1 MNGPTLQAPS
11 GACDCHMHFY
21 GPRDRYPLAP
31 TCPIEPPP
39 GSVSD
44 YRDVQ
49 ARLGLER
56 VVVVQPTAYG
66 FDNRC
71 QLDAVAELG
80 DCARAVVVVGP
91 DVADAEL
98 ETLTAA
104 SVRGVRFHMLPGGVL
119 PWEQLPEM
127 AARVHEF
134 GWHVQLQV
142 DGRILPEKEGTLRRL
157 PGTVVIDHVG
167 KFLEPVTLE
176 HPSFQ
181 AMLRL
186 VDSGSWWVKLSAPY
200 ETSRTGPPLYEDVGG
215 LAKALVRAAPERM
228 LWASNWPHPSARDD
242 RPDDAVLLDVLLDWI
257 DDDRLRSRVLVD
269 NPANL
274 YGF

>member
-1 MNGPTLQAPS
+1 
-11 GACDCHMHFY
+11 
-21 GPRDRYPLAP
+21 
-31 TCPIEPPP
+31 
-39 GSVSD
+39 
-44 YRDVQ
+44 
-49 ARLGLER
+49 

-91 DVADAEL
+91 DVEDAEL
-98 ETLTAA
+98 EKLTAA
-104 SVRGVRFHMLPGGVL
+104 GVRGVRFHMLPGGVL

-127 AARVHEF
+127 AARVHAF

-142 DGRILPEKEGTLRRL
+142 DGRILPEKEGALRRL

-167 KFLEPVTLE
+167 KFLEPVTVE

-186 VDSGSWWVKLSAPY
+186 VDSGRWWVKLSAPY
-200 ETSRTGPPLYEDVGG
+200 ETSRTGPPLYEDVGSP
-215 LAKALVRAAPERM
+215 AKALVRAAPERM

-257 DDDRLRSRVLVD
+257 DDDALRSRVLVD

>member
-228 LWASNWPHPSARDD
+228 LWASNWPHPSAQED
-242 RPDDAVLLDVLLDWI
+242 RPDDALLLDVLLDWI
-257 DDDRLRSRVLVD
+257 DDDALRSRVLVD

>member
-1 MNGPTLQAPS
+1 MNDPTLRAPR

-31 TCPIEPPP
+31 TCPVEPPT
-39 GSVSD
+39 GRVSD
-44 YRDVQ
+44 YREIQ

-56 VVVVQPTAYG
+56 VVIVQPTAYG

-91 DVADAEL
+91 DVVDSEL
-98 ETLTAA
+98 ERLTAA
-104 SVRGVRFHMLPGGVL
+104 GVRGVRFHMLPGGVL

-134 GWHVQLQV
+134 GWHVQLQL
-142 DGRILPEKEGTLRRL
+142 DGRILLEKEGTLSRL

-167 KFLEPVTLE
+167 KFLEPVTVE

-186 VDSGSWWVKLSAPY
+186 VDSGRWWVKLSAPY
-200 ETSRTGPPLYEDVGG
+200 ETSKTGPPLYEDVGS

-228 LWASNWPHPSARDD
+228 LWASNWPHPSAQDN

-257 DDDRLRSRVLVD
+257 DDGGLRSRVLVD
-269 NPANL
+269 NPAEL